1 MIRRLQK
8 LAIVIAMLSLQSF
21 TIEKTRGSTTVYV
34 VETGKVYHS
43 NKSCRGLANTTH
55 KIKAIFLRE
64 VQKARRPCKICY

>member
-1 MIRRLQK
+1 MKCSIQT

-21 TIEKTRGSTTVYV
+21 TTEISSESTTVYI

-55 KIKAIFLRE
+55 KIKAL
-64 VQKARRPCKICY
+64 